1 MLISGNKSTASTQ
14 SLSMPQEALD
24 HLVDDIIDPANKF
37 LAINKLLEE
46 IKQQSIPDGALL
58 AYLRNKRKVATEAVS
73 AELMRCCEP
82 AVQTAQLFAARA

>member
-1 MLISGNKSTASTQ
+1 MLQLEPTQGQIGKWVHDLQLGNSSLMTVGAVLILGMASTQ

-46 IKQQSIPDGALL
+46 IKQQHP
-58 AYLRNKRKVATEAVS
+58 
-73 AELMRCCEP
+73 
-82 AVQTAQLFAARA
+82 